1 MLSLQSCLTL
11 WVIMDGSLP
20 GSSIHE
26 MLQARILEWVFDI
39 FFRNKDY
46 SDASVIMHYSRCW
59 RITRR
64 EGDKL
69 PVFMQLVF
77 SVRRDI

>member
-11 WVIMDGSLP
+11 WDIMDGSLP
-20 GSSIHE
+20 GSSIHD
-26 MLQARILEWVFDI
+26 MLQARILEWVVDI

-46 SDASVIMHYSRCW
+46 SDASVIMQYSRCW

-64 EGDKL
+64 EGDKW
-69 PVFMQLVF
+69 PVSMQLVF
-77 SVRRDI
+77 SVKRDI